1 MPLGSLYRFTNNKWV
16 PIDDEEDVDD
26 WIPMDGVMSY
36 YEDSQER
43 EKGR

>member
-1 MPLGSLYRFTNNKWV
+1 V